1 MDLGVYPL
9 AWVRRL
15 VGEEF
20 TVASGSAVFRHG
32 VDASFVAELEY
43 TSGVMCNLTSSM
55 IEPAPVARLVV
66 RGDKGT
72 LSVRNPVAP
81 QMGHSMTLTTSTGER
96 VETVDGPS
104 SYEAQLKAVVASLNG
119 APFPLPP
126 DDYVRSM
133 VAIERVR
140 EKLGEPMLIA

>member
-1 MDLGVYPL
+1 
-9 AWVRRL
+9 
-15 VGEEF
+15 
-20 TVASGSAVFRHG
+20 
-32 VDASFVAELEY
+32 
-43 TSGVMCNLTSSM
+43 MCNLTSSM

-119 APFPLPP
+119 ASFPLPP

-140 EKLGEPMLIA
+140 EKLGEPVLIA